1 MQRRRF
7 LKSIGVSA
15 SALVAGCAGSDGD
28 GGGSDSDTETSGG
41 GDTET
46 PTDTHTATSGG
57 GGTTTGTVAGDRTL
71 RVATYPSFIDAPSTS
86 PGAWVKKTFESR
98 VDATLKWFAPEQQ
111 MDYFIQRKKQGLTV
125 DTDMFI
131 GLVNLNL
138 VHTDTKLGD
147 TTLFSETKPSAIKNG
162 EHIPEKYL
170 FDTSNRVVPFSTS
183 FISFVYNETKTKT
196 PDTYEKLTKPAF
208 KNSLIVPN
216 PQNSETGEMFMLMT
230 INQYGADGYLDYWQQ
245 LQDNGVKILGSWG
258 DAYNAYSNGEAPIVV
273 SYSTD
278 QVFAKRYDQ
287 PMEEHQ
293 IAFPNGQGYAYIE
306 GMAKFAD
313 TENRELADRFM
324 EFILSPDVQQEIGKR
339 NVTMPIVDNASLP
352 DNLKNLVYEPE
363 TAVNFSYDELTG
375 NLNGWLDEWSKQIA
389 GK

>member
-7 LKSIGVSA
+7 LKTVGVGA
-15 SALVAGCAGSDGD
+15 SALLAGCAGGDGDGD
-28 GGGSDSDTETSGG
+28 GGDS

-46 PTDTHTATSGG
+46 ATETPISTPTKIDSANG

-86 PGAWVKKTFESR
+86 PGAWVKETFESR

-138 VHTDTKLGD
+138 VHSDTKLGD
-147 TTLFSETKPSAIKNG
+147 ITLFSETSPSALENG
-162 EHIPEKYL
+162 ENIPEKYL

-183 FISFVYNETKTKT
+183 FISFVYNETATET

-208 KNSLIVPN
+208 ENSLIVPN

-230 INQYGADGYLDYWQQ
+230 INEYGADGYLDYWKQ
-245 LQDNGVKILGSWG
+245 LQNNGVKILGSWG

-324 EFILSPDVQQEIGKR
+324 EFILDPEVQQEIGKR

-352 DNLKNLVYEPE
+352 EELKGLVYEPE
-363 TAVNFSYDELTG
+363 TAVNFGYDELTG
-375 NLNGWLDEWSKQIA
+375 NLDGWLDEWSKQIA
-389 GK
+389 AK